1 MPNSFQTLDI
11 PTIEWSGSGL
21 KLDLSQRKEGGEFVT
36 VTQELFDKATVSD
49 LYEGLRA
56 LEEHKIGYPLMV
68 RNSLLSVISL
78 AEFLSS
84 YLHCF
89 SNR

>member
-1 MPNSFQTLDI
+1 LDI

-21 KLDLSQRKEGGEFVT
+21 KLELGGRREGEHVFVT
-36 VTQELFDKATVSD
+36 QDLFNQATVSD

-68 RNSLLSVISL
+68 RGFSSFLPLYISSR
-78 AEFLSS
+78 E
-84 YLHCF
+84 
-89 SNR
+89 